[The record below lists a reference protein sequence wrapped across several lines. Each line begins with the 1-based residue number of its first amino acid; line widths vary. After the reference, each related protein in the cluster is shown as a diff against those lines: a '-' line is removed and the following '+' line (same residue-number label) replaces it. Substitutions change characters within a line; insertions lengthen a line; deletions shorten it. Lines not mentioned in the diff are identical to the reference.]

1 MLEYK
6 KENSELIVMLTHND
20 CTVENAYRIFDKC
33 KDSKAKFWGLKEK
46 GLSFEQMKNLY
57 AYMKECG
64 KTTILEI
71 VAYKENECMAGANM
85 AVECG
90 CDFLMGTKFFNSVNE
105 YCKQN
110 NLKYMPFVGEV
121 SGRPSILEGDVNAM
135 IDEANEYIK
144 KGVFGLVLLAYRYS
158 GDSVALIKK
167 FVTQVNAPTCVAGS
181 IDSYNKLDE
190 IKGFA
195 PWAFTIGGAFF
206 ENKFGEAY
214 EEQID
219 RVCEYIDT

>member
-20 CTVENAYRIFDKC
+20 CTVENAYRIFDRC

-46 GLSFEQMKNLY
+46 GLSFEQMKKLY

-64 KTTILEI
+64 KTTALEV
-71 VAYKENECMAGANM
+71 VAYTEDECMAGANM

-90 CDFLMGTKFFNSVNE
+90 CDFLMGTMFFNSVNE
-105 YCKQN
+105 YCKQKG
-110 NLKYMPFVGEV
+110 LKYMPLVGKV
-121 SGRPSILEGDVNAM
+121 SGRPSILEGDMDKM

-144 KGVFGLVLLAYRYS
+144 KGVFGFVLLAYRYL
-158 GDSVALIKK
+158 GDSASLIRK
-167 FVTQVNAPTCVAGS
+167 FMAQVNAPICVAGG
-181 IDSYNKLDE
+181 IDNYNKLDE
-190 IKGFA
+190 IKNSA

-206 ENKFGEAY
+206 ENRFGETH

-219 RVCEYIDT
+219 RVFEYIDT